1 MEEEAD
7 GWHVRGFDPS
17 AKDAK
22 AFIANPVIPS
32 KAKWIDDSAF
42 TSQDD
47 LTSI

>member
-1 MEEEAD
+1 MEEKAD

-17 AKDAK
+17 ALDTE
-22 AFIANPVIPS
+22 AFITNPVIPS

-42 TSQDD
+42 SSQSL